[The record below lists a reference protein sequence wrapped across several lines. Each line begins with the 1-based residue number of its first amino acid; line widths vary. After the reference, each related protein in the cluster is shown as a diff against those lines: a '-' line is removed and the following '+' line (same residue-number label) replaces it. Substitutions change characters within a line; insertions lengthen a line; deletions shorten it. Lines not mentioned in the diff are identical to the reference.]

1 MKTIKKIHFKNIE
14 INFQYENEYATIK
27 AHPYNTLYEVKE
39 RAIKK
44 MINIPNNVN
53 CFYLNMDL
61 SNEENKKIGD
71 IFSHK
76 EKVTIKLKNK
86 YSNNSYITPQSL
98 KKNITLKNLV
108 NTHSTNFMNNNINN
122 NLYIQKKKIDKN
134 FIKNSLNFHNFNML
148 KLPNSGK
155 HRLSRNRSDGALGFL
170 SFVASKTSNASINVN
185 LCECKKNPISDY
197 CRTCK
202 KFICNDCKL
211 NNNIHNKHLTIRI
224 NLDNLESNVNLYGN
238 LIQTDIKNLIELN
251 KKILKNENE
260 IIDINL
266 LHKHKEETDN
276 KFQEVIHNYTN
287 IMKKIK
293 KFLDKEN
300 EGKVKLLVSAYSSSS
315 VKINK
320 EIYDLIEQLKSK
332 YNDKNKR
339 EIKFSELE
347 YYLNEIQNKESTLA
361 FFKRD
366 IIKYHLAN
374 EINNKLKN
382 SIDKINDILDEII
395 NEQNPFNLDK
405 KYYPELVKMKIAK
418 LPEVEE

>member
-1 MKTIKKIHFKNIE
+1 M
-14 INFQYENEYATIK
+14 
-27 AHPYNTLYEVKE
+27 
-39 RAIKK
+39 
-44 MINIPNNVN
+44 
-53 CFYLNMDL
+53 
-61 SNEENKKIGD
+61 
-71 IFSHK
+71 
-76 EKVTIKLKNK
+76 
-86 YSNNSYITPQSL
+86 
-98 KKNITLKNLV
+98 
-108 NTHSTNFMNNNINN
+108 
-122 NLYIQKKKIDKN
+122 
-134 FIKNSLNFHNFNML
+134 
-148 KLPNSGK
+148 
-155 HRLSRNRSDGALGFL
+155 
-170 SFVASKTSNASINVN
+170 
-185 LCECKKNPISDY
+185 
-197 CRTCK
+197 
-202 KFICNDCKL
+202 
-211 NNNIHNKHLTIRI
+211 
-224 NLDNLESNVNLYGN
+224 
-238 LIQTDIKNLIELN
+238 
-251 KKILKNENE
+251 
-260 IIDINL
+260 
-266 LHKHKEETDN
+266 HKHKEETDT

-293 KFLDKEN
+293 KYLDKEN

-320 EIYDLIEQLKSK
+320 EIYDLIEQLKAK

-418 LPEVEE
+418 LPAVEE